1 MQKIYKTK
9 DLAEA
14 SALIL
19 QKQQLIRIDREGS
32 ICWFVFDD
40 YNTCVDKSNQ
50 FFFGEL
56 LVNAREFH
64 EAMARLKNRIF
75 AR

>member
-1 MQKIYKTK
+1 MGKVYRTK

-19 QKQQLIRIDREGS
+19 KKQPLIRIDREGN
-32 ICWFVFDD
+32 ICWFVFNNYDV
-40 YNTCVDKSNQ
+40 CLELSNQ

-56 LVNAREFH
+56 LVNARELH